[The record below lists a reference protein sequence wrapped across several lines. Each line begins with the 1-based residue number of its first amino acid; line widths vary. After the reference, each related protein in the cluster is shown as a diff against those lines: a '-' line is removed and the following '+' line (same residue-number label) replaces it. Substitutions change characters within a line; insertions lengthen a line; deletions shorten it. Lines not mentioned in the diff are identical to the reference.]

1 MLVNDKSAYYRKQTP
16 NGRFYFKDEIPYP
29 SVTTIIG
36 HKKNTGKSRGPGPS
50 AHIGTIVHKKILG
63 RYSKNVLP
71 VSCNPI
77 WNIPRNEVY
86 GRINRCIQMWN
97 NLHLSIQ
104 PFFVETSLF
113 NKNPPYAGTLDML
126 AKIGCNNDL
135 LDIHFEKE
143 LYILDLKSGLQY
155 YDSHVAQA
163 AAYWQALRRKPKVM
177 FIYLDS
183 IIDRN
188 PEQLPVVKIFSQ
200 EELENGYDLF
210 MDDYIDF
217 EY

>member
-77 WNIPRNEVY
+77 WNIPREEVY
-86 GRINRCIQMWN
+86 GRINRCIKMWN
-97 NLHLSIQ
+97 DLHLSIQ

-126 AKIGCNNDL
+126 AKISCNNDL
-135 LDIHFEKE
+135 LDIHFDKA
-143 LYILDLKSGLQY
+143 LYLLDIKTGKS
-155 YDSHVAQA
+155 YDSHVIQA
-163 AAYWQALRRKPKVM
+163 SGYWHVLRRKPKVI
-177 FIYLDS
+177 FVYLDS

-188 PEQLPVVKIFSQ
+188 PEQKATIRIFTK
-200 EELENGYDLF
+200 EELEEGYNTFL
-210 MDDYIDF
+210 DYYVEF

>member
-77 WNIPRNEVY
+77 WNIPREEVY
-86 GRINRCIQMWN
+86 GRINRCIKMWN
-97 NLHLSIQ
+97 DLHLSIQ

-126 AKIGCNNDL
+126 AKISCNNDL
-135 LDIHFEKE
+135 LDIHFDKA
-143 LYILDLKSGLQY
+143 LYLLDIKTGKS
-155 YDSHVAQA
+155 YDSHVIQA
-163 AAYWQALRRKPKVM
+163 SGYWHALRRKPKVI
-177 FIYLDS
+177 FVYLDS

-188 PEQLPVVKIFSQ
+188 PEQKATIRIFTK
-200 EELENGYDLF
+200 EELEEGYNTFL
-210 MDDYIDF
+210 DYYVEF